1 MKYFFKD
8 GLFMVQE
15 KTMIITGSSKLSI
28 SPDITRLSFSIKTQE
43 TCYEQTLSYLSDN
56 AESLINVLTLNNF
69 LEKEIKTTRYSIHR
83 WTKYENGQEHHLGYE
98 GEHHLF
104 VEFKIDNER
113 INKIIDEVSTKVPC
127 VSINISYSCSHLE
140 KYDKKLIELAIKD
153 AKSKATIIAKAS
165 NVNLKQIKTINYS
178 TQQLD
183 VNFGLEYN
191 HLRTDKCFASRV
203 PNMTPENKVLEKSI
217 TMIWEID

>member
-1 MKYFFKD
+1 M
-8 GLFMVQE
+8 
-15 KTMIITGSSKLSI
+15 
-28 SPDITRLSFSIKTQE
+28 
-43 TCYEQTLSYLSDN
+43 
-56 AESLINVLTLNNF
+56 
-69 LEKEIKTTRYSIHR
+69 
-83 WTKYENGQEHHLGYE
+83 
-98 GEHHLF
+98 F

-217 TMIWEID
+217 TMIWEIE

>member
-1 MKYFFKD
+1 MSQSVGFWVVFGVFELKISTLEAFF
-8 GLFMVQE
+8 V
-15 KTMIITGSSKLSI
+15 
-28 SPDITRLSFSIKTQE
+28 
-43 TCYEQTLSYLSDN
+43 
-56 AESLINVLTLNNF
+56 VLEELLTF

-165 NVNLKQIKTINYS
+165 NVNLKQIKTI
-178 TQQLD
+178 
-183 VNFGLEYN
+183 
-191 HLRTDKCFASRV
+191 
-203 PNMTPENKVLEKSI
+203 KVLYHSK
-217 TMIWEID
+217 

>member
-1 MKYFFKD
+1 
-8 GLFMVQE
+8 MVQE
-15 KTMIITGSSKLSI
+15 KTMIITGKSQLNI
-28 SPDITRLSFSIKTQE
+28 SPDMIRLSFKIITQE
-43 TCYEQTLSYLSDN
+43 TAYSQVLNFLSDN
-56 AESLINVLTLNNF
+56 ANSLIDVLTSHGFNTN
-69 LEKEIKTTRYSIHR
+69 EIKTTRYTIHR
-83 WTKYENGQEHHLGYE
+83 WTKYQNGQELNLGYE
-98 GEHHLF
+98 GEHSLF

-217 TMIWEID
+217 TMIWEIE

>member
-1 MKYFFKD
+1 MKIFFKD

-28 SPDITRLSFSIKTQE
+28 SPDITRLSFGIKTQE

-153 AKSKATIIAKAS
+153 AKSKATIIANPTAEAITYTLSGTWYLLVDGVAVTLDNPAETTGQITIPAYSAVVVVNQKA
-165 NVNLKQIKTINYS
+165 
-178 TQQLD
+178 
-183 VNFGLEYN
+183 
-191 HLRTDKCFASRV
+191 
-203 PNMTPENKVLEKSI
+203 
-217 TMIWEID
+217 